1 MNVPTLFCLSLNAG
15 AIMNIPTP
23 RPVQA
28 RRLRRTHG
36 LVLKASRAT
45 LLPRFIFAILF
56 IAGSGLYAQTS
67 PKDFVAEPDKTM
79 AVAREYLLQGDSG
92 KAAAEIRKAAQFVR
106 KNSLEVAAD
115 VKASLEDAARAL
127 EKLADD
133 VRSGATK
140 SDAELNR
147 VFAKSDYALATSW
160 NRTAA
165 QAGKGEREE
174 AMKKA
179 SSALLGAAK
188 WSTSKLD
195 GSADSPLKA
204 FDGPIP
210 SDEAEVKPATQNV
223 GDQSKRNSAS
233 TPSET
238 RKP

>member
-1 MNVPTLFCLSLNAG
+1 MN
-15 AIMNIPTP
+15 TP
-23 RPVQA
+23 IQGPVHA
-28 RRLRRTHG
+28 RRRWTRG
-36 LVLKASRAT
+36 LVLTASRAAFRKFLFT
-45 LLPRFIFAILF
+45 ILV

-67 PKDFVAEPDKTM
+67 PKDFVEEPDKTM
-79 AVAREYLLQGDSG
+79 AIGREYLLKGDSG

-106 KNSLEVAAD
+106 KDSLGVVAD
-115 VKASLEDAARAL
+115 VQPSLEDAARAL

-133 VRSGATK
+133 VRSGVTK
-140 SDAELNR
+140 SDTELSR
-147 VFAKSDYALATSW
+147 VFAKIDYALATSW

-174 AMKKA
+174 ALKKA

-195 GSADSPLKA
+195 GSGDSPLKA

-210 SDEAEVKPATQNV
+210 SDEAEIKPATQNV
-223 GDQSKRNSAS
+223 GEQSKRDNANA
-233 TPSET
+233 PSEK

>member
-1 MNVPTLFCLSLNAG
+1 MNVPTFFFLPFNAG

-23 RPVQA
+23 RPVCA
-28 RRLRRTHG
+28 RRLRWTQG
-36 LVLKASRAT
+36 LALKASRAAVF
-45 LLPRFIFAILF
+45 PRFIFTILF

-79 AVAREYLLQGDSG
+79 AVGREYLLKGDSG
-92 KAAAEIRKAAQFVR
+92 KAAAEIRKAAVFVR

-147 VFAKSDYALATSW
+147 VFAKTDYALATSW

-210 SDEAEVKPATQNV
+210 SDEMDVEPATQNV
-223 GDQSKRNSAS
+223 GDQSKRNSAGA
-233 TPSET
+233 PSEA